1 HSSLI
6 NHETSQ
12 YDGGRGDPNYF
23 RDFAVSRRTLQDS
36 FPSSCL
42 DLVLDFR
49 AWKSFIWARCA
60 SMRNST
66 AESRS
71 SSKVERQ
78 GEGRLSS
85 SVDNSRAVAFRIKN
99 ELRDTFEQAANV
111 GFNHVRIG
119 SGV

>member
-1 HSSLI
+1 
-6 NHETSQ
+6 
-12 YDGGRGDPNYF
+12 
-23 RDFAVSRRTLQDS
+23 
-36 FPSSCL
+36 
-42 DLVLDFR
+42 
-49 AWKSFIWARCA
+49 
-60 SMRNST
+60 MRNST

-78 GEGRLSS
+78 GEGLLSS

-119 SGV
+119 SGVDASLRINLFGRAGKEKNRRMRGTVAQPSSSTQRTRARRSESIISPAPGIIV